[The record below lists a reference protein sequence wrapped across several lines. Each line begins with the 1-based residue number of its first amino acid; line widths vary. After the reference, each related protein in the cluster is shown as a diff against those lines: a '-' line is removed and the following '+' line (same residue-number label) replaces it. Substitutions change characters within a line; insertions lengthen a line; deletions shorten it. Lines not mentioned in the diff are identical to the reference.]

1 MSLSDAKSYAARAK
15 KADDLRE
22 ATKYFEQAIQE
33 LCKVVKHLKERV
45 ADLEAQVH

>member
-15 KADDLRE
+15 RADDLRE
-22 ATKYFEQAIQE
+22 ATKYFEQAIEE
-33 LCKVVKHLKERV
+33 LCSVVKHLEVRV